1 MNPDAAIQNVY
12 QDRATIH
19 IMQLVEGCTEDRAQA
34 VLKHHNNDVNQA
46 IHYLMSIN
54 DNASSGASVAA
65 PVLSAEQQAQA
76 FTRAVRLFLE
86 TTGEDD
92 ASARVWLQ
100 RYGGNNDIAI
110 QQFLEFDEAATKAG
124 RIIIDATAATL
135 RLQSIEVAGGRGHCF
150 HLIVS
155 QQLFLQGAFLTFQQ
169 LRAFAAD
176 DIAQAFQADTSS
188 PIYSIY
194 FPVDPTC
201 TQTFKDWCLSMAAG
215 VRYSGPKPVWADNLS
230 ISSLL
235 TGLFKNG
242 IVVKLRIIGPH
253 ATVGTHSQDVSMS
266 NGETDN
272 IYASEEFSWHA
283 CKCLARVIWVH

>member
-1 MNPDAAIQNVY
+1 MRLLTDVSKQQALHRLVFCNMNPDAAIQNVY

-100 RYGGNNDIAI
+100 R
-110 QQFLEFDEAATKAG
+110 
-124 RIIIDATAATL
+124 
-135 RLQSIEVAGGRGHCF
+135 
-150 HLIVS
+150 
-155 QQLFLQGAFLTFQQ
+155 
-169 LRAFAAD
+169 
-176 DIAQAFQADTSS
+176 
-188 PIYSIY
+188 
-194 FPVDPTC
+194 
-201 TQTFKDWCLSMAAG
+201 
-215 VRYSGPKPVWADNLS
+215 
-230 ISSLL
+230 
-235 TGLFKNG
+235 
-242 IVVKLRIIGPH
+242 
-253 ATVGTHSQDVSMS
+253 
-266 NGETDN
+266 
-272 IYASEEFSWHA
+272 
-283 CKCLARVIWVH
+283 